1 VLAYSLNNQLGFMV
15 VGIGIGTEMA
25 LNGTVSHAFAHLVYK
40 ALLFMSMG
48 AVLYR
53 AGTIKASE
61 LGGLYKSMP
70 LTAVFCVIGA
80 MSISAFPLF
89 SGFVTKSMII
99 SAVGEA
105 HILWAFIG
113 LMFASAG
120 VMEHSGIKIPFFAFF
135 AHDSGIRCKEA
146 PLNMLVAMGAM
157 AAICIGIGVYPAPL
171 YALLPYEV
179 EYQPYTTTHVVTTLQ
194 LLLWA
199 VLAFAVLMRT
209 GLYPAETPSTNLDFD
224 WTYRRAIPRALA
236 ASGRVGTALW
246 RATAGGAV
254 ASIRHFVDGVVRP
267 HHGPRGVFGRS
278 WSTGGSVLWVALLL
292 TAYLIVY
299 YLV

>member
-1 VLAYSLNNQLGFMV
+1 
-15 VGIGIGTEMA
+15 
-25 LNGTVSHAFAHLVYK
+25 
-40 ALLFMSMG
+40 
-48 AVLYR
+48 
-53 AGTIKASE
+53 
-61 LGGLYKSMP
+61 MP
-70 LTAVFCVIGA
+70 LTTVFCIIGA

-89 SGFVTKSMII
+89 SGFVTKSMIL
-99 SAVGEA
+99 SAAGEQ
-105 HILWAFIG
+105 HLLWAFIG
-113 LMFASAG
+113 LVFASAG

-146 PLNMLVAMGAM
+146 PVNMLLAMGAM

-179 EYQPYTTTHVVTTLQ
+179 DYQPYTTTHVVTTLQ

-224 WTYRRAIPRALA
+224 WTYRRAIPRLLA
-236 ASGRVGTALW
+236 GGSHVVIGAW
-246 RATAGGAV
+246 RATAGAAV
-254 ASIRHFVDGVVRP
+254 ASIRRFIDGVVREHYGP
-267 HHGPRGVFGRS
+267 HGVFGRS
-278 WSTGGSVLWVALLL
+278 WSTGGAVLWVAILL

-299 YLV
+299 YLT